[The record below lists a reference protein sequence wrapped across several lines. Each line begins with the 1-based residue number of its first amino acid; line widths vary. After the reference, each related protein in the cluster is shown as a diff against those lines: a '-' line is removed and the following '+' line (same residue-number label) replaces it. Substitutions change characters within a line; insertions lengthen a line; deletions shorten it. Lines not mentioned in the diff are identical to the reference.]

1 MQIQFIKS
9 SDFGRIKKMIRK
21 LFLCI
26 FNPTQDIFSFRLT
39 VVRSFDSVTKIS
51 QALHYHFC
59 RKHNLFS
66 KHVMV
71 LNRIFTSLYT
81 LVQSVNSKCKLL
93 KFFLFYRLLQERQQR
108 QKELE
113 QQQQQQQQQL
123 LAQQA
128 AIEAQ
133 QVNEM
138 DVRNF
143 KFWTHFFLA
152 QRNVPSYVSPC
163 TLVFSLKV
171 AFL

>member
-9 SDFGRIKKMIRK
+9 SDFGRIKKMIKK

-26 FNPTQDIFSFRLT
+26 FNPIQDMFSFSLT

-133 QVNEM
+133 QVNEWM
-138 DVRNF
+138 LEILNF
-143 KFWTHFFLA
+143 GRTFFQHNVTYHHTYHHAHQFFL
-152 QRNVPSYVSPC
+152 
-163 TLVFSLKV
+163 
-171 AFL
+171 

>member
-1 MQIQFIKS
+1 M
-9 SDFGRIKKMIRK
+9 
-21 LFLCI
+21 
-26 FNPTQDIFSFRLT
+26 
-39 VVRSFDSVTKIS
+39 
-51 QALHYHFC
+51 
-59 RKHNLFS
+59 
-66 KHVMV
+66 
-71 LNRIFTSLYT
+71 
-81 LVQSVNSKCKLL
+81 
-93 KFFLFYRLLQERQQR
+93 LQERQQR

-133 QVNEM
+133 QVNEWM